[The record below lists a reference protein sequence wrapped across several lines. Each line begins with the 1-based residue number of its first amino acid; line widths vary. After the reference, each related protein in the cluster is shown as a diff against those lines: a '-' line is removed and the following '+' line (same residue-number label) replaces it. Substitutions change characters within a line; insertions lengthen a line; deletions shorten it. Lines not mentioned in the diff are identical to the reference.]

1 MQTNTEKKL
10 EAISRFI
17 KDYNLEVIVDDVEKA
32 YNESD
37 YGSAFVSIKLN
48 PDFIV
53 GIEVKVVNDGYQA
66 DDDEVII
73 EICGVE
79 GLTGGYEDKNIYQT
93 EILSAAAYE
102 MSMIYLLSF
111 VE

>member
-1 MQTNTEKKL
+1 MQMNTERKL

-17 KDYNLEVIVDDVEKA
+17 KDYNLEVIVDDVENA
-32 YNESD
+32 YNESN
-37 YGSAFVSIKLN
+37 YGSAFISIKLN
-48 PDFIV
+48 PDYIV
-53 GIEVKVVNDGYQA
+53 GIEVRVVNGEYQA

-73 EICGVE
+73 EISGVE
-79 GLTGGYEDKNIYQT
+79 GLTGGYDDKNIYQT

-102 MSMIYLLSF
+102 MSMIYLLKF

>member
-1 MQTNTEKKL
+1 MKTNTERKL

-32 YNESD
+32 YNESSD
-37 YGSAFVSIKLN
+37 GSSFISIKLN

-53 GIEVKVVNDGYQA
+53 GIEVKVVNDEYQA

-73 EICGVE
+73 EISGVE
-79 GLTGGYEDKNIYQT
+79 DLTGGYDDKNIYQT

-102 MSMIYLLSF
+102 RSMICLLSF